1 MDNFLDRIWEQI
13 EVFLNLVVVSLDAL
27 FSPLE
32 FLGPGFVIFILAGLV
47 VGITRLIARF
57 YETKRFVTL
66 KKDFEH
72 WQSVREEAMKQPDRK
87 KGKALAKNID
97 QAQLNR
103 AYYDYFFE
111 GLLKNF
117 ITNVLPMLL
126 MATYVTTI
134 YTPQTLLKRFGEKW
148 VFSFSIGS
156 SQVNVS
162 SLLWFVVC
170 VIVSFILF
178 YGLQTIFKKR
188 HVKTKLA

>member
-1 MDNFLDRIWEQI
+1 MNDFLDRVWEQI
-13 EVFLNLVVVSLDAL
+13 QVLLNFAVISLDTL

-32 FLGPGFVIFILAGLV
+32 ILGPGFVIFVLAGLV
-47 VGITRLIARF
+47 VGITRLNAKF

-72 WQSVREEAMKQPDRK
+72 WQSVREEAMKQPDRE

-126 MATYVTTI
+126 TAAYVTTI
-134 YTPQTLLKRFGEKW
+134 YTPQNLLNRFGTQW
-148 VFSFSIGS
+148 VFSFSFGS

-170 VIVSFILF
+170 VIFSFILF
-178 YGLQTIFKKR
+178 YILKIILKKP
-188 HVKTKLA
+188 HVKNALA